1 MKIRSKGK
9 ATKYNSERPHLG
21 ETDDIF
27 LKTQIQEL
35 CPTKQQKVW
44 VGYLQKRESRNLLSD
59 LELNPVNICD
69 DFQSHVLSAFSFDT
83 GAL

>member
-1 MKIRSKGK
+1 MRVWYFFSHKSHSEEGASFFYLSFSKK
-9 ATKYNSERPHLG
+9 AGL
-21 ETDDIF
+21 ETF
-27 LKTQIQEL
+27 
-35 CPTKQQKVW
+35 
-44 VGYLQKRESRNLLSD
+44 LSD